1 VSEALRPTSELRL
14 PTSFAPKP
22 ISAAF
27 EARAERQADLA
38 RARAEL
44 DACRAGLAEA
54 ERLDIAATADARD
67 AGRPDPDREHE
78 RRAQAAF
85 DEAERSLAAEQVRVE
100 RSHAAL
106 LQAIEEHRENWR
118 SRATTEVERAE
129 SVARKALAA
138 LEDAYE
144 RRHLAHVVL
153 AWLDAAEAGSGIDRL
168 LRKGASPPTGTV
180 ELSSPNRQP
189 YTVGQ
194 VLEALRADLAEAD
207 ERSAVA
213 AATGP
218 AQMP

>member
-14 PTSFAPKP
+14 PTSFAPKQ

-44 DACRAGLAEA
+44 ETARAGVAEA
-54 ERLDIAATADARD
+54 ERMDIAATADARD

-85 DEAERSLAAEQVRVE
+85 AEAERSVAAEQVRVE
-100 RSHAAL
+100 RAHAAL
-106 LQAIEEHRENWR
+106 LQAIEEHREAWR
-118 SRATTEVERAE
+118 RRAASEVERAE
-129 SVARKALAA
+129 VAAVKALAA

-144 RRHLAHVVL
+144 RRHLARVVL
-153 AWLDAAEAGSGIDRL
+153 AWMDAAESGSGIDRL
-168 LRKGASPPTGTV
+168 LRKGAVAPSGTV

-194 VLEALRADLAEAD
+194 VLEALRSDLDAERTAV
-207 ERSAVA
+207 EVSSA
-213 AATGP
+213 
-218 AQMP
+218 